1 MHTSILPRGNDA
13 ASLRMPGA
21 FGHLDV
27 LKGIP
32 AEHQKAIF
40 GECTT
45 RHCRK
50 GVVIYKPGDRSDFV
64 AIVAKGQAITL
75 YHAPNGRIGASGIWT
90 VGDILGASYIH
101 NPTCRQSMVLSIE
114 PIALFCLPHAA
125 MHRFMRQFPEF
136 GEAMLK
142 AVSARL
148 RWAHDLTHILQTLPA
163 FERVCAVLV
172 SLCDRYGIQ
181 SEDGILIE
189 VSLTHEHLAAFV
201 GVTRQF
207 ATVTLHHLIDE
218 GLICL
223 RKRRI
228 VVQDS
233 TRLRRLG
240 AIA

>member
-1 MHTSILPRGNDA
+1 MT
-13 ASLRMPGA
+13 MPGD

-27 LKGIP
+27 LESIP
-32 AEHQKAIF
+32 AAQKEAIL
-40 GECTT
+40 GQCTT

-50 GVVIYKPGDRSDFV
+50 GVVIYNPGERSDFV

-75 YHAPNGRIGASGIWT
+75 YHAPNGRVGASGIWT

-101 NPTCRQSMVLSIE
+101 NPARRQTMVRSIE
-114 PIALFCLPHAA
+114 PITLHCLPHTS
-125 MHRFMRQFPEF
+125 MHRVMRQYPAF

-163 FERVCAVLV
+163 FERVCAILV
-172 SLCDRYGIQ
+172 SLSDRYGIL
-181 SEDGILIE
+181 SDDGVRIE

-207 ATVTLHHLIDE
+207 TTVTLHDLIDE
-218 GLICL
+218 GLISL
-223 RKRRI
+223 RERRI
-228 VVQDS
+228 VLHDPK
-233 TRLRRLG
+233 RLRRLG
-240 AIA
+240 AIV

>member
-1 MHTSILPRGNDA
+1 MTV
-13 ASLRMPGA
+13 PGD

-27 LKGIP
+27 LKSIP
-32 AEHQKAIF
+32 AEHQDAIL

-50 GVVIYKPGDRSDFV
+50 GVVIYSPGERSDFV
-64 AIVAKGQAITL
+64 AIVGKGQAITL
-75 YHAPNGRIGASGIWT
+75 YHAPNGRVGASGIWT

-101 NPTCRQSMVLSIE
+101 NPTHRQTMVRSIE
-114 PIALFCLPHAA
+114 PITLYCLPHAA
-125 MHRFMRQFPEF
+125 MHRVMRQFPAF

-148 RWAHDLTHILQTLPA
+148 RWAHNLTHILQTLPA
-163 FERVCAVLV
+163 FERVCAILI
-172 SLCDRYGIQ
+172 SLADRYGV
-181 SEDGILIE
+181 ENGDGILIE

-207 ATVTLHHLIDE
+207 ATVTLHDLVDERLIT
-218 GLICL
+218 L

-228 VVQDS
+228 VLHDPD
-233 TRLRRLG
+233 RLRRLG
-240 AIA
+240 AIV